1 MKTLTPV
8 TSRIQTLTL
17 SLGRS
22 SLQDGLWPLATR
34 LGRGLALLL
43 FFLCAALLVQPCAAT
58 PFQWEFTGNLH
69 TPRYYHTA
77 NLLSDG
83 TVLVIGGATDS
94 PGTFPDPGTPSV
106 ELYDPAA
113 GTWTVNGSLTGQ
125 RLLHTATLLPNG
137 TLVIAGGWPDPF
149 STYTWELYDPATGTS
164 TVTGPINAKRAGH
177 TATLLFD
184 GRVLIAGSFHDL
196 DSAELYDQATET
208 WTFTGSLHNG
218 RYADTATLLPNGNV
232 LIAGGWP
239 GDASAELYDPAT
251 ETWTFTGSLNTGR
264 QGHTATL
271 LANGTVLVA
280 GGMNT
285 GTVTSAE
292 IYDPATGNWTPTG
305 SLNVARWR
313 HAATLLSDGRVLVAG
328 GLAGNQNSLA
338 DAEIYDPATGNWT
351 VTDSLNNARC
361 LHTATLLP
369 DGRVLVAGGK
379 NNDGILATAET
390 FDPGVT
396 PTPTPTPT
404 ATPTPT
410 PTATP
415 ASIEL
420 TGRGKRIGGINT
432 SRLKW
437 RGAPSANVDV
447 YRDGNVI
454 ATTPN
459 DGLYDDSTGT
469 TGQASFIYQVCE
481 AGTQT
486 CSNTVTVNFGP

>member
-1 MKTLTPV
+1 MKTTPLDSPNRSQSQRYSFV
-8 TSRIQTLTL
+8 ILF
-17 SLGRS
+17 GR
-22 SLQDGLWPLATR
+22 R
-34 LGRGLALLL
+34 LALLL
-43 FFLCAALLVQPCAAT
+43 LFLCASLLIQPCAAT
-58 PFQWEFTGNLH
+58 PFQWEFTGSLSIA
-69 TPRYYHTA
+69 RYYHTMT
-77 NLLSDG
+77 LLSDG
-83 TVLVIGGATDS
+83 RVLVIGGATNG

-106 ELYDPAA
+106 EVYDPAT
-113 GTWTVNGSLTGQ
+113 GTWTTNGSLIGQ

-196 DSAELYDQATET
+196 DSAELYDQGTQT
-208 WTFTGSLHNG
+208 WTLTGSLHNG

-251 ETWTFTGSLNTGR
+251 ETWSLTGSLHIGR
-264 QGHTATL
+264 QDHTATL

-280 GGMNT
+280 GGSNN
-285 GTVTSAE
+285 GGGVLASAE
-292 IYDPATGNWTPTG
+292 VYDPATGNWTPTG

-313 HAATLLSDGRVLVAG
+313 HAATLLSDGKVLVAG
-328 GLAGNQNSLA
+328 GLAGSQSSLA

-351 VTDSLNNARC
+351 VTGSLNNARC
-361 LHTATLLP
+361 LYTMTSLP

-390 FDPGVT
+390 FDPGIT

-404 ATPTPT
+404 ATPT
-410 PTATP
+410 ATP
-415 ASIEL
+415 ASIQL

-437 RGAPSANVDV
+437 RGATSVNVDV
-447 YRDGNVI
+447 YRNGNVI
-454 ATTPN
+454 TTTPN

-469 TGQASFIYQVCE
+469 TGQASFMYQVCE